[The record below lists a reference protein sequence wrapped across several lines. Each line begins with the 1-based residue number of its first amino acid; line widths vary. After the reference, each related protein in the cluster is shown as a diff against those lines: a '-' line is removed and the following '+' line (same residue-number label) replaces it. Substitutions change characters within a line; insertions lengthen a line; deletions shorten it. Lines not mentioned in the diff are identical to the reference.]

1 MSYLSTERSSSL
13 AHILSTKF
21 FVHPLQRKMAGN
33 ASIRRHRHSRKTTRQ
48 ANSVS
53 VDELRR
59 PSGMTHEAEKDL
71 QVELEKSAIDIW
83 TFNQVFFLL
92 SILEF
97 MGSQCNLW
105 LAFGR

>member
-1 MSYLSTERSSSL
+1 
-13 AHILSTKF
+13 
-21 FVHPLQRKMAGN
+21 MAGN
-33 ASIRRHRHSRKTTRQ
+33 ASIRRHRHSRKITRQ
-48 ANSVS
+48 ADSVS
-53 VDELRR
+53 ADELRR
-59 PSGMTHEAEKDL
+59 PSRMTHEAEKDL